1 MNISNFNFSLPE
13 ENIAQTPKKKGSNSN
28 FFLPKPSLLIMI
40 LAFYNKDRI
49 LESYDFAKKIIIGF
63 SVCND

>member
-13 ENIAQTPKKKGSNSN
+13 ENIARTLKEKRSKSN
-28 FFLPKPSLLIMI
+28 FYLSRPSLLIMI
-40 LAFYNKDRI
+40 LAFYNKGKI
-49 LESYDFAKKIIIGF
+49 LESYDFAKIIIGF